1 MKASRRL
8 SIVGTLIVLAI
19 FVAYF
24 MMNSSKFRPLLN
36 VNFWLLLV
44 IAAGDLGGVFV
55 NGLFTKFI
63 LRPFKKHIPVL
74 ESFYVSL
81 ISTVGNF
88 FAPVGAGFG
97 FRAVYLKRKFGVPY
111 GEYISTLSGN
121 YIIVFLVNSFF
132 GLLSLY
138 LLRAR
143 HDSEYGVLVLVF
155 AVIFITSLIL
165 SLVKI
170 PLKVA
175 ESQHNS
181 YLRKFLRQLVRVSQG
196 WNHIISHKKL
206 MLQLVM
212 LTTINFLLTVGITYT
227 IIRALQFS
235 ISAGPLILF
244 SVLGSLSLFINITP
258 ANLGVKEAIYL
269 FSSKVLGFSTAQIL
283 SIALIDRGV
292 MFLLLFLL
300 WLGTQGMRR
309 RPAEE
314 IVPAPNQRAS

>member
-1 MKASRRL
+1 MKASKSL
-8 SIVGTLIVLAI
+8 GIVTTLVVLVI
-19 FVAYF
+19 FAAYF
-24 MMNSSKFRPLLN
+24 VMNSSKFRPLLN
-36 VNFWLLLV
+36 INFWLLLI
-44 IAAGDLGGVFV
+44 IAAGDLAGIFV

-97 FRAVYLKRKFGVPY
+97 FRAVYLKRKFNVPY

-138 LLRAR
+138 LLRGHR
-143 HDSEYGVLVLVF
+143 DSQYNVLVLVF
-155 AVIFITSLIL
+155 AVVFIVSLIL
-165 SLVKI
+165 SLIKI
-170 PLKVA
+170 PVKVA
-175 ESQHNS
+175 EAQHNS
-181 YLRKFLRQLVRVSQG
+181 YLRKFLRQLARVTEG

-206 MLQLVM
+206 MLQLVT
-212 LTTINFLLTVGITYT
+212 LTSVNFLLTVVITLT
-227 IIRALQFS
+227 IIKSLHFS
-235 ISAGPLILF
+235 VSIGPLLLF

-300 WLGTQGMRR
+300 WLGTQSLRR
-309 RPAEE
+309 RSIQMEQAG
-314 IVPAPNQRAS
+314 RL